1 MEDAA
6 HVWLATMTDWRPDGQ
21 TYEVLFPT
29 RLLRVPVRA
38 SDS

>member
-1 MEDAA
+1 MEHAV
-6 HVWLATMTDWRPDGQ
+6 HVWLATMTDLRPDAQ

-29 RLLRVPVRA
+29 PLLCIPVRA